1 MELEDLWK
9 SGDMKSTPETIQI
22 PDRQRLNQPVDR
34 IRKALDVNIVFAV
47 LLGLFYIYA
56 LILFR
61 QPLIQAGILILIA
74 GHVWSIN
81 FTLCLRKTIL
91 QTYNETS
98 PLLETLQL
106 TASAV
111 RRWIF
116 ISEYSGIIFYP
127 VAVATGFMA
136 GGWQGS
142 GLPIAEFMG
151 KPYVIIA
158 FALAIALLV
167 PISFISTRLLIKI
180 SFLKYLRQLE
190 NNIRDMDP
198 QYDPDK

>member
-9 SGDMKSTPETIQI
+9 SGDMKPAPEPIQI

-34 IRKALDVNIVFAV
+34 IRKALDVNIFFAL

-61 QPLIQAGILILIA
+61 QPLIQAGILILVA
-74 GHVWSIN
+74 GHIWSIN
-81 FTLCLRKTIL
+81 FTLRLRKTIL

-190 NNIRDMDP
+190 NNIRDMAP

>member
-47 LLGLFYIYA
+47 LLGLFNIYA
-56 LILFR
+56 RILFR